1 MGKRKAISRRGSDFL
16 PHFLRIHKA
25 RIGKHWIWPE
35 HTNRE
40 TELVSIKKGM
50 MRCLIDKVEFTARDG
65 DVYFIQ
71 TGQLHYE
78 EILSEHLDIFTLR
91 FNLLDRKNN
100 LCRFIT
106 GQSLKP
112 QHLKGF
118 GVQSADLF
126 EQILQLVWN
135 EKPGTEKKIELII
148 LKLIAMVRKQYGKD
162 PHEAK
167 PSAIS
172 SHHRTLIRQAEE
184 HIRANLDR
192 KISIPDLAKVCCISP
207 HHFAHIF
214 KETMGVPPLH
224 YIQQLRM
231 DRARRLL
238 ADDSLSVYQVA
249 QKVGYGDPFYFSR
262 IFKKTTG
269 HSPQTF
275 RGYIHLAHL

>member
-1 MGKRKAISRRGSDFL
+1 MRKSESMDQKSSDL
-16 PHFLRIHKA
+16 TPHFLRIHKA

-35 HTNRE
+35 HINRD
-40 TELVSIKKGM
+40 TEFVLTKKGT
-50 MRCLIDKVEFTARDG
+50 MRCRIDNVEFTASDG
-65 DVYFIQ
+65 DVFFIQ

-106 GQSLKP
+106 GESLKP
-112 QHLKGF
+112 QYLKGF
-118 GVQSADLF
+118 GTKSADLF

-135 EKPGTEKKIELII
+135 EKPGTEKKIEAII
-148 LKLIAMVRKQYGKD
+148 LKLIALVRKQYGKD
-162 PHEAK
+162 PYEAK
-167 PSAIS
+167 PSAVS
-172 SHHRTLIRQAEE
+172 AHHRTLVRQAED

-231 DRARRLL
+231 DQARRLL
-238 ADDSLSVYQVA
+238 ADDSLCVYQVA
-249 QKVGYGDPFYFSR
+249 QKVGYSDPFYFSR
-262 IFKKTTG
+262 IFKKATG
-269 HSPQTF
+269 YSPQTF
-275 RGYIHLAHL
+275 RSYIHLAHL